1 MDGLF
6 ATLQYYRLMKIL
18 LISLMIIALLI
29 VAAGFVLG
37 VKSKQSPPLG
47 LVAGHL
53 RPCPAS
59 PNCVSSEAAKSDAGH
74 YIKPLPTRA
83 GKTWAKMAS
92 AIEDLGGHIVV
103 NDGQY
108 LHATFTSSL
117 FRYVDDVEARLGA
130 SERVIHLRSASR
142 VGHSDLETN
151 RKRIESIRAQVT

>member
-1 MDGLF
+1 
-6 ATLQYYRLMKIL
+6 MKIL
-18 LISLMIIALLI
+18 FICIVGIALLI

-59 PNCVSSEAAKSDAGH
+59 PNCVTSEAAESDAEH
-74 YIKPLPTRA
+74 YIKPLPARD
-83 GKTWAKMAS
+83 GKSWAKMAS
-92 AIEDLGGHIVV
+92 AIENLGGHIVV

-117 FRYVDDVEARLGA
+117 FRYVDDVEARLDA

-142 VGHSDLETN
+142 VGHSDLGAN
-151 RKRIESIRAQVT
+151 RKRIEFIRAQVK